1 MLKDK
6 KGNEDGDNAL
16 LFAMPEFRTKRSD
29 SGDRRG
35 LSSGF
40 EDAASTTP
48 TDEEDGGGSP
58 SDMFVDWSADHDDKN
73 ELHMPNRIGFTMVDW
88 CDPKKGYVSGKR
100 KLKKKDRAAGKYNK
114 SDLKVR
120 ARARVSKEGDG

>member
-1 MLKDK
+1 MLEDK
-6 KGNEDGDNAL
+6 KGKEDGNNAL

-35 LSSGF
+35 LSSGS
-40 EDAASTTP
+40 EDAASTMP
-48 TDEEDGGGSP
+48 TNKEDGGGSP
-58 SDMFVDWSADHDDKN
+58 SDMFVDRLADHDDEN
-73 ELHMPNRIGFTMVDW
+73 ELHVPNRIGFTMVDW
-88 CDPKKGYVSGKR
+88 CNPKKGYVGGEK

-120 ARARVSKEGDG
+120 ARARVSKEGSG